1 MAAIAIA
8 PAHTRIGIDCESGDR
23 MDTLQRTAH
32 KFLSPEQ
39 TEAWGEYP
47 ATLWAWCVKEAAYKA
62 AGQPGLALA
71 WIPLPL
77 EIPLGAPTPD
87 SVIEIS
93 GNSYNVMQ
101 VDTLDLPAVL
111 MLVSG

>member
-62 AGQPGLALA
+62 AGQPGLA
-71 WIPLPL
+71 
-77 EIPLGAPTPD
+77 
-87 SVIEIS
+87 IS